1 MKKLQIF
8 LADDHGVV
16 REGLKRLLELE
27 PDLEVVGE
35 ACNGREAIE
44 RASVLQP
51 DVVIMDISMPEVT
64 GAQATARLKECCPD
78 SKVLV
83 LTVHEDKSYL
93 HELLEAGASGY
104 VLKRTATDELIN
116 AVRAVA
122 AGAVYL
128 DPHVAGNVVQSFVR
142 PKRKD
147 RVPAPDLSER
157 EARVLRLIAEG
168 YSNKE
173 IAAQLDLSVKTIET
187 YKTRS
192 MEKLELHSRVEIVRY
207 AAERGWLAQPL

>member
-1 MKKLQIF
+1 MRKLQIF
-8 LADDHGVV
+8 LVDDHGVV

-35 ACNGREAIE
+35 ASNGRDAVDRAILL
-44 RASVLQP
+44 RP
-51 DVVIMDISMPEVT
+51 DVVIMDISMPEMN
-64 GAQATARLKECCPD
+64 GAQATIRLKETCPET
-78 SKVLV
+78 KVLV
-83 LTVHEDKSYL
+83 LTVHEDKSFL

-128 DPHVAGNVVQSFVR
+128 DTHVAGNVVQSFVR
-142 PKRKD
+142 PRRKD
-147 RVPAPDLSER
+147 RGPGPDLSDR
-157 EARVLRLIAEG
+157 ETRVLRLIAEG

-192 MEKLELHSRVEIVRY
+192 MEKLDLHSRVEIVRY
-207 AAERGWLAQPL
+207 AADRGWLKQT

>member
-1 MKKLQIF
+1 MKKLRIF

-35 ACNGREAIE
+35 ASNGRDAVDHAMLL
-44 RASVLQP
+44 RP
-51 DVVIMDISMPEVT
+51 DVIIMDISMPELS
-64 GAQATARLKECCPD
+64 GAQASMRLKQSCPD
-78 SKVLV
+78 TKVLV
-83 LTVHEDKSYL
+83 LTVHEDKSFL

-122 AGAVYL
+122 SGAVYL
-128 DPHVAGNVVQSFVR
+128 DTHVAGNVVQSFVR
-142 PKRKD
+142 PRRKD
-147 RVPAPDLSER
+147 RGPGPDLSDR
-157 EARVLRLIAEG
+157 ETRVLRLIAEG

-192 MEKLELHSRVEIVRY
+192 MEKLDLHSRVEIVRY
-207 AAERGWLAQPL
+207 AADRGWLKQT

>member
-1 MKKLQIF
+1 MKKLRIF

-35 ACNGREAIE
+35 ASNGRDAVNHAMLL
-44 RASVLQP
+44 RP
-51 DVVIMDISMPEVT
+51 DVIIMDISMPELS
-64 GAQATARLKECCPD
+64 GAQASMRLKQSCPD
-78 SKVLV
+78 TKVLV
-83 LTVHEDKSYL
+83 LTVHEDKSFL

-122 AGAVYL
+122 SGAVYL
-128 DPHVAGNVVQSFVR
+128 DTHVAGNVVQSFVR
-142 PKRKD
+142 PRRKD
-147 RVPAPDLSER
+147 RGPGPDLSDR
-157 EARVLRLIAEG
+157 ETRVLRLIAEG

-192 MEKLELHSRVEIVRY
+192 MEKLDLHSRVEIVRY
-207 AAERGWLAQPL
+207 AADRGWLKQT

>member
-1 MKKLQIF
+1 MKKLRIF

-16 REGLKRLLELE
+16 RVGLKRLLELE
-27 PDLEVVGE
+27 ADIEVIGE
-35 ACNGREAIE
+35 AGNGREAVE
-44 RASVLQP
+44 RATLLKP
-51 DVVIMDISMPEVT
+51 DVLIMDISMPEMN
-64 GAQATARLKECCPD
+64 GAEATAQLKKVCPGC
-78 SKVLV
+78 KVLV
-83 LTVHEDKSYL
+83 LTVHEDNGYL

-104 VLKRTATDELIN
+104 LLKQTATVELIN

-128 DPHVAGNVVQSFVR
+128 DPHVAGDVVQGFVR
-142 PKRKD
+142 QKRRERGAVRELSD
-147 RVPAPDLSER
+147 REM
-157 EARVLRLIAEG
+157 RVLRLIAEG

-173 IAAQLDLSVKTIET
+173 IAAQLELSVKTIET

-207 AAERGWLAQPL
+207 AADHGWLK

>member
-1 MKKLQIF
+1 SPQLGNGRCRFACRSRPSLGSTMKKLRIF

-16 REGLKRLLELE
+16 RVGLKRLLELE
-27 PDLEVVGE
+27 ADIEVVGE
-35 ACNGREAIE
+35 AANGREAVE
-44 RASVLQP
+44 RATLLKP
-51 DVVIMDISMPEVT
+51 DVLIMDISMPEMN
-64 GAQATARLKECCPD
+64 GAQATAQLKKVCPEC
-78 SKVLV
+78 KVLV

-104 VLKRTATDELIN
+104 VLKRTATVELIN
-116 AVRAVA
+116 ALRAVA

-147 RVPAPDLSER
+147 RGPGPDLSDR
-157 EARVLRLIAEG
+157 EMRVLRLIAEG

-192 MEKLELHSRVEIVRY
+192 MEK
-207 AAERGWLAQPL
+207 